1 MEHKRGKAPI
11 ERGLGMSLN
20 IIVVIK
26 AVPET
31 SDVRWDE
38 KKGTMIRE
46 GINQVINPYD
56 LHALEEGIRL
66 KEKYK
71 GKVIVLSMGP
81 GSVKEVLRET
91 LALGADDAILLSDPD
106 FAGSDTLVTSFIL
119 SSAIRQLRDADLIL
133 CGKQAVD
140 GDTAQVGPE
149 IAQNLDIPYVTFV
162 RKIDE
167 LKGRKIIVERLME
180 NGYQILEMPLPGLLT
195 VVKEINEPRF
205 PRLSGK
211 FKAKNIDIKVWGAN
225 ALKGKNTA
233 YGRSGS
239 PTQVIRIFTPQARK
253 TGEIISGSV
262 KEEVRTLIARLREK
276 KVIQC
281 PSE

>member
-1 MEHKRGKAPI
+1 M
-11 ERGLGMSLN
+11 N
-20 IIVVIK
+20 INKLIFIVVAIK
-26 AVPET
+26 AVPDT
-31 SDVRWDE
+31 SEVTWDE

-56 LHALEEGIRL
+56 LHALEEGLRL

-71 GKVIVLSMGP
+71 GNVTVMSMGP

-91 LALGADDAILLSDPD
+91 LALGADNAILLSDPG
-106 FAGSDTLVTSFIL
+106 FAGSDTLATSFIL
-119 SSAIRQLRDADLIL
+119 SSAIRRLPKVDLIL

-162 RKIDE
+162 RKIE
-167 LKGRKIIVERLME
+167 KVKGRKIIVERLME

-211 FKAKNIDIKVWGAN
+211 FKAKNSEIKVWDTKT
-225 ALKGKNTA
+225 LKGKNMRC
-233 YGRSGS
+233 GHSGS

-253 TGEIISGSV
+253 TGEIISGNVSEQV
-262 KEEVRTLIARLREK
+262 NTLIMRLKEK

-281 PSE
+281 